1 MNVTVSHHAQ
11 IRMQQRAITADM
23 LESLLDF
30 GQVKFNGQGTEIL
43 TFPKKAPAGNRTS
56 INLKKELN
64 HKVFMKIERHLNLY
78 AIMSSDGEL
87 ITTGY
92 RTKRLK
98 GH

>member
-1 MNVTVSHHAQ
+1 MEVLISHHAKV
-11 IRMQQRAITADM
+11 RMQQRAISEDM
-23 LESLLDF
+23 LESLLNF
-30 GQVKFNGQGTEIL
+30 GQTRFNGQGTQIL
-43 TFPKKAPAGNRTS
+43 TFPRRAMKS
-56 INLKKELN
+56 LKKELN

-78 AIMSSDGEL
+78 AVMSSDGEL

>member
-23 LESLLDF
+23 LESILDF

-43 TFPKKAPAGNRTS
+43 TFPKKVVKH
-56 INLKKELN
+56 LKKELN

>member
-43 TFPKKAPAGNRTS
+43 TFPKKIVR
-56 INLKKELN
+56 NLKKELN

-78 AIMSSDGEL
+78 AIMSSGGEL

-92 RTKRLK
+92 RTKRFK

>member
-11 IRMQQRAITADM
+11 IRMHQRAITADM
-23 LESLLDF
+23 LERLLDF

-43 TFPKKAPAGNRTS
+43 TFPKKVVKH
-56 INLKKELN
+56 LKKELN

>member
-1 MNVTVSHHAQ
+1 MDVMLSQHAKV
-11 IRMQQRAITADM
+11 RMQQRAISEDM

-43 TFPKKAPAGNRTS
+43 TFPKRVVKH
-56 INLKKELN
+56 LKKELD

>member
-43 TFPKKAPAGNRTS
+43 TFPKKVVTH
-56 INLKKELN
+56 LKKELN

>member
-1 MNVTVSHHAQ
+1 MDVTLSNHAKV
-11 IRMQQRAITADM
+11 RMQQRAISEDM
-23 LESLLDF
+23 LESLFDF

-43 TFPKKAPAGNRTS
+43 TFPKKV
-56 INLKKELN
+56 IKNLKKELD
-64 HKVFMKIERHLNLY
+64 HKMFSKIERHLNLY

>member
-1 MNVTVSHHAQ
+1 MDVMLSHHAKV
-11 IRMQQRAITADM
+11 RMQQRAISEDM

-30 GQVKFNGQGTEIL
+30 GQIKFNGQGTEIL
-43 TFPKKAPAGNRTS
+43 TFPKRVVKH
-56 INLKKELN
+56 LKKELG

>member
-30 GQVKFNGQGTEIL
+30 GQLKFNGQGTEIL
-43 TFPKKAPAGNRTS
+43 TFPKKVVKH
-56 INLKKELN
+56 LKKELN

>member
-23 LESLLDF
+23 LESLLNF

-43 TFPKKAPAGNRTS
+43 TFPKKVVK
-56 INLKKELN
+56 NLKKELN

>member
-43 TFPKKAPAGNRTS
+43 TFPKKVVKH
-56 INLKKELN
+56 LKKELN
-64 HKVFMKIERHLNLY
+64 HKVFMKIERHLNLF

>member
-43 TFPKKAPAGNRTS
+43 TFPKKVVKH
-56 INLKKELN
+56 LKKELN

-92 RTKRLK
+92 RTKRLT

>member
-43 TFPKKAPAGNRTS
+43 TFPKKVVK
-56 INLKKELN
+56 NLKKELN

>member
-1 MNVTVSHHAQ
+1 MNVTVSHHAK
-11 IRMQQRAITADM
+11 IRMQQRAISADM

-30 GQVKFNGQGTEIL
+30 GQIKFNGQGTEIL
-43 TFPKKAPAGNRTS
+43 TFPKKVVK
-56 INLKKELN
+56 NLKKELN

-78 AIMSSDGEL
+78 AIMSSGGEL

>member
-43 TFPKKAPAGNRTS
+43 TFPKKIVR
-56 INLKKELN
+56 NLKKELN

-78 AIMSSDGEL
+78 AIMSSGGEL

>member
-23 LESLLDF
+23 LESLLNF

-43 TFPKKAPAGNRTS
+43 TFPKKVVKH
-56 INLKKELN
+56 LKKELN

-78 AIMSSDGEL
+78 AIMSSGGEL

>member
-1 MNVTVSHHAQ
+1 MNVTVLHHAQ
-11 IRMQQRAITADM
+11 IRMQQRAVSKDM

-43 TFPKKAPAGNRTS
+43 TFPKKVVKH
-56 INLKKELN
+56 LKKELN

>member
-1 MNVTVSHHAQ
+1 MNVSVSHHAQ

-43 TFPKKAPAGNRTS
+43 TFPKKVVKH
-56 INLKKELN
+56 LKKELN

>member
-23 LESLLDF
+23 LESLLNF

-43 TFPKKAPAGNRTS
+43 TFPKKVVK
-56 INLKKELN
+56 NLKKELN

-78 AIMSSDGEL
+78 AIMSSGGEL

>member
-23 LESLLDF
+23 LESLLNF

-43 TFPKKAPAGNRTS
+43 TFPKKVVKHLR
-56 INLKKELN
+56 KELN

>member
-1 MNVTVSHHAQ
+1 MDVMLSHHAKV
-11 IRMQQRAITADM
+11 RMQQRAISEDM

-43 TFPKKAPAGNRTS
+43 TFPKRVVKH
-56 INLKKELN
+56 LKKELD

>member
-43 TFPKKAPAGNRTS
+43 TFPKKVVKH
-56 INLKKELN
+56 LKKELN

-98 GH
+98 GY

>member
-43 TFPKKAPAGNRTS
+43 TFPKKAVKH
-56 INLKKELN
+56 LKKELN

>member
-1 MNVTVSHHAQ
+1 MNVTVSHHAK
-11 IRMQQRAITADM
+11 IRMQQRAISADM

-43 TFPKKAPAGNRTS
+43 TFPKKVVK
-56 INLKKELN
+56 NLKKELN

-78 AIMSSDGEL
+78 AIMSSGGEL

>member
-23 LESLLDF
+23 IESLLDF

-43 TFPKKAPAGNRTS
+43 TFPKKVVKH
-56 INLKKELN
+56 LKKELN

>member
-30 GQVKFNGQGTEIL
+30 GQVKFNGHGTEIL
-43 TFPKKAPAGNRTS
+43 TFPKKVVKH
-56 INLKKELN
+56 LKKELN

>member
-43 TFPKKAPAGNRTS
+43 TFPKKVVKH
-56 INLKKELN
+56 LKKELN

-78 AIMSSDGEL
+78 AILSSGGEL

>member
-11 IRMQQRAITADM
+11 IRMQQRAISAEM
-23 LESLLDF
+23 LESLLEF

-43 TFPKKAPAGNRTS
+43 TFPKKVVK
-56 INLKKELN
+56 NLKKELN

-78 AIMSSDGEL
+78 AIMSSEGEL

>member
-1 MNVTVSHHAQ
+1 MSLFH
-11 IRMQQRAITADM
+11 ITHK
-23 LESLLDF
+23 LDF

-43 TFPKKAPAGNRTS
+43 TFPKKVVK
-56 INLKKELN
+56 NLKKELN

>member
-43 TFPKKAPAGNRTS
+43 TFPKKVVKH
-56 INLKKELN
+56 LKKDLN

>member
-43 TFPKKAPAGNRTS
+43 TFPKKVVKH
-56 INLKKELN
+56 LKKELN

-87 ITTGY
+87 ITAGY

>member
-43 TFPKKAPAGNRTS
+43 TLPKKVVKH
-56 INLKKELN
+56 LKKELN

>member
-43 TFPKKAPAGNRTS
+43 TFPKKV
-56 INLKKELN
+56 IKHLKKELN

>member
-1 MNVTVSHHAQ
+1 MDVMLSQHAKV
-11 IRMQQRAITADM
+11 RMQQRAISEDM

-30 GQVKFNGQGTEIL
+30 GQIKFNGQGTEIL
-43 TFPKKAPAGNRTS
+43 TFPKRVVKH
-56 INLKKELN
+56 LKKELD

>member
-43 TFPKKAPAGNRTS
+43 TFPKK
-56 INLKKELN
+56 IVKNLKKELN

-78 AIMSSDGEL
+78 AIMSSGGEL

>member
-43 TFPKKAPAGNRTS
+43 TFPKKVVKH
-56 INLKKELN
+56 LKKELN

>member
-1 MNVTVSHHAQ
+1 MNVTVSQHAK
-11 IRMQQRAITADM
+11 IRMQQRAISADM

-30 GQVKFNGQGTEIL
+30 GQIKFNGQGTEIL
-43 TFPKKAPAGNRTS
+43 TFPKKVVK
-56 INLKKELN
+56 NLKKELN
-64 HKVFMKIERHLNLY
+64 HKVFMKIDRHLNLY

>member
-1 MNVTVSHHAQ
+1 MDVMLSQHARV
-11 IRMQQRAITADM
+11 RMQQRAISEDM

-43 TFPKKAPAGNRTS
+43 TFPKRVVKH
-56 INLKKELN
+56 LKKELD

>member
-1 MNVTVSHHAQ
+1 MNVTVSDHAQ

-43 TFPKKAPAGNRTS
+43 TFPKKVVKH
-56 INLKKELN
+56 LKKELN

-78 AIMSSDGEL
+78 AIMSAEGEL
-87 ITTGY
+87 ITTGF